1 MVYVKHCKEEKK
13 VCNSC
18 YKVYQ
23 DEQKMLSGKSY
34 ISKFDNQ
41 CYHKLC
47 YVGLQFGK
55 HKPPKSPH
63 SEECYECGETNG
75 QTSKKG
81 NTAED
86 PLCSTCGHVSLAKF
100 VSAYVTIMV

>member
-1 MVYVKHCKEEKK
+1 MKHCKQENN
-13 VCNSC
+13 VCDSC

-23 DEQKMLSGKSY
+23 DEQKKLSGKSL
-34 ISKFDNQ
+34 ISKFDKQ

-55 HKPPKSPH
+55 HKPPKSPR
-63 SEECYECGETNG
+63 SEVCHECGETDG

-81 NTAED
+81 KTAKD
-86 PLCSTCGHVSLAKF
+86 PLCCTCGHVSLAKF
-100 VSAYVTIMV
+100 VPAYVTIIV